1 MGIFCKNC
9 NKEFDEPIENKS
21 IKSWFVRLHILKCPE
36 CKQLYASGLLP
47 IEVREDS
54 SIIINERTMD
64 GGGELLSKEYLK
76 HSKAG
81 Y

>member
-1 MGIFCKNC
+1 MKCQKC
-9 NKEFDEPIENKS
+9 HTEFNEVMAS
-21 IKSWFVRLHILKCPE
+21 CGTGYSWNLLKCPE

-54 SIIINERTMD
+54 SIIINERTMV